1 MLKRLRILI
10 LLLILIIVIFSTV
23 SDRIYS
29 TNWDNALRVV
39 VLPINAD
46 GSPVAEAF
54 VQRMNADELRPL
66 ESFFSEQASQYGIH
80 LERPVRFTLGPQQ
93 RELPPIIEPGA
104 GTLSVMAW
112 SLRLRYYSWRIV
124 RKLPGP
130 APDIGMFVLFHDP
143 QLSPTLP
150 HSLGLQKG
158 LVGVVNAFA
167 DRTMAG
173 SNDVVIAHE
182 LLHTLGASDKYGP
195 DNLPLHPQGFAEPER
210 EPLYPQR
217 YAELM
222 GGRTPIAPQRAEIPE
237 SLRWVRI
244 GPQTAQEI
252 GWVKR

>member
-10 LLLILIIVIFSTV
+10 LLLVLIVVIFSTV

-46 GSPVAEAF
+46 GSAVAEAF
-54 VQRMNADELRPL
+54 VRRMNADELLPL
-66 ESFFSEQASQYGIH
+66 ERFFSEQAEEHGIA

-104 GTLSVMAW
+104 NPLSVMAW
-112 SLRLRYYSWRIV
+112 SLRLRYHSWSIV

-130 APDIGMFVLFHDP
+130 APDITLFVLFHDP
-143 QLSPTLP
+143 SISPTLP

-195 DNLPLHPQGFAEPER
+195 DNLPLHPQGFAEPHR

-217 YAELM
+217 YAEVM
-222 GGRTPIAPQRAEIPE
+222 GGRVPLSPERADIPE
-237 SLRWVRI
+237 SLRWVLI
-244 GPQTAQEI
+244 GPQTAREI
-252 GWVKR
+252 GWVKD

>member
-1 MLKRLRILI
+1 MFKRLRVLV

-39 VLPINAD
+39 VLPINGD
-46 GSPVAEAF
+46 GSAVAEEF
-54 VQRMNADELRPL
+54 VQRMNSDELLPL
-66 ESFFSEQASQYGIH
+66 EHFFVEQAAQYGISV
-80 LERPVRFTLGPQQ
+80 ERPVRFALGPAQ
-93 RELPPIIEPGA
+93 RELPPIIQPGA
-104 GTLSVMAW
+104 SAPSVMAW
-112 SLRLRYYSWRIV
+112 SLRLRYYSWRIM

-130 APDIGMFVLFHDP
+130 TPDIGIFVLCHDP
-143 QLSPTLP
+143 QRSPTLP

-167 DRTMAG
+167 ARDMEG

-182 LLHTLGASDKYGP
+182 LLHTLGATDKYGP

-222 GGRTPIAPQRAEIPE
+222 GGRIPIAPDRAEIPE

-244 GPQTAQEI
+244 GPQTAAEI
-252 GWVKR
+252 GWVKH